1 VWVETRKVI
10 GRADVQPG
18 DRRDRLKYV
27 QEQIENAKG
36 DRAMPDFMDE
46 DSSDEDDEEVSR
58 ANIGRG
64 DWHSRQ
70 GEFYTEGPNEL
81 LEARR
86 KIARYSL
93 SK

>member
-1 VWVETRKVI
+1 
-10 GRADVQPG
+10 
-18 DRRDRLKYV
+18 LKYV

-36 DRAMPDFMDE
+36 DRAIPDFMDE
-46 DSSDEDDEEVSR
+46 DSSDEDDEEVSSSTQMR
-58 ANIGRG
+58 S
-64 DWHSRQ
+64 WLKQQ
-70 GEFYTEGPNEL
+70 GEFYTEGTNEL